1 MKQIINA
8 YMAMLNESKQIQPS
22 SQVNR
27 LDETTVPE
35 HLQYVPHQWD
45 HHSKL
50 SEDTQEK
57 IGDAMKHGSFTHF
70 PLNETRNDIDP
81 DLAEHLSSHGYTI
94 KDYSKGTVSK
104 KLHAGDPTREKV
116 VESDI
121 MSALNKTKASPQIIS
136 DYAKSK
142 KKVSDNKA
150 GLHVV
155 VSTSPMAIAGMSTG
169 THWKNTSC
177 MNMEG
182 GAYHHKLRDDSENGT
197 HVAFLVPHDDPTA
210 FKYGEPSNPL
220 ARIALKAYH
229 EDPYEGHDSDTVF
242 RPENKTYGS
251 GNSSF
256 TSAVAQ
262 WASANYPAK
271 ADVTYHKNEDVY
283 DDTRERQFTAVSPDS
298 AKRAIDAPI
307 HAHIVPEPGMSV
319 DHHVIESAMDHGMKK
334 FDLNKDDS
342 FATKREKYIGAH
354 DFATKMSEIGNLN
367 AEHVSRL
374 NRLLSV
380 HDADPENDPM
390 QRNSNGQ
397 YNLAIRHGDKFST
410 KAIRN
415 YHDTIAS
422 GLQKQFSTENAV
434 NHIPN
439 KMLMSP
445 KLPDEYVDHL
455 SPDKYSHVNNQKIK
469 PHHVDKLVNSYLNE
483 EYGSFYSLRDMQH
496 HLNSNHLLKLASAPN
511 VSVYNSNMII
521 NHPEFNKDHHTLL
534 VKSTIGK
541 ENNRQGILNILN
553 KSKYATL
560 DDALKSHETDSV
572 HQLAYNENIP
582 EHEAKRVKDEI
593 IKRVSNAPEPVG
605 IVQYMNRIPGLG
617 YGGLKS
623 HITKHF
629 TDEDY
634 DTLAKKNVNFQLY
647 DKDHSN
653 KYLDK
658 LQEHVGHLD
667 DALGEAHESGD
678 DDQIEHHTE
687 KLHGKIETLAS
698 NIEDHIKLH
707 VMDDDNDDYVKDEE
721 EADKTLGRI
730 EHIRDNL
737 ANYTDTDKNH
747 YEDTEHYDDNL
758 AGIHEKLNNAIADTQ
773 NRVHHEDW

>member
-22 SQVNR
+22 QQVNR

-35 HLQYVPHQWD
+35 HLQHVPDQWD

-116 VESDI
+116 VDSDI
-121 MSALNKTKASPQIIS
+121 MSVLNKTKASPQIIS

-142 KKVSDNKA
+142 KNVSDNKA

-155 VSTSPMAIAGMSTG
+155 VSTSPLAIAGMTTG

-251 GNSSF
+251 GSSSF

-283 DDTRERQFTAVSPDS
+283 DDTNEREFTSVSPQS

-307 HAHIVPEPGMSV
+307 HAHIVPKQGMSI

-334 FDLNKDDS
+334 FELNKDDS
-342 FATKREKYIGAH
+342 VATKREKYIGAH

-374 NRLLSV
+374 NRLLAT
-380 HDADPENDPM
+380 HDADPENDPL

-397 YNLAIRHGDKFST
+397 YNLAVRHGDKFST

-422 GLQKQFSTENAV
+422 KLQTQFSTEDAV
-434 NHIPN
+434 SHIPN

-445 KLPDEYVDHL
+445 KLPDEYVDRL
-455 SPDKYSHVNNQKIK
+455 RPDKYALVNNQKIK
-469 PHHVDKLVNSYLNE
+469 PHHVDKLVDSYLNE
-483 EYGSFYSLRDMQH
+483 ESGSYYTMRDMQH
-496 HLNSNHLLKLASAPN
+496 HLNANHLLKLASNPHSAIHT
-511 VSVYNSNMII
+511 STMII

-534 VKSTIGK
+534 VKNTIAK
-541 ENNRQGILNILN
+541 ENNQLGIRNILN
-553 KSKYATL
+553 NSKYATL
-560 DDALKSHETDSV
+560 DDALKSHNKDAIY
-572 HQLAYNENIP
+572 QLAHNENLP
-582 EHEAKRVKDEI
+582 EDEAKRVKNEI
-593 IKRVSNAPEPVG
+593 VKRVANAPDSDG
-605 IVQYMNRIPGLG
+605 VQYMNRIPGLG
-617 YGGLKS
+617 GGIKS
-623 HITKHF
+623 HISKHF
-629 TDEDY
+629 TDDDY
-634 DTLAKKNVNFQLY
+634 DTLAKKNINFELY
-647 DKDHSN
+647 DNDHSN

-658 LQEHVGHLD
+658 LQEHIGHLD

-687 KLHGKIETLAS
+687 KLHGKIETLAN

-707 VMDDDNDDYVKDEE
+707 VMDDDNDDYVKDES

-730 EHIRDNL
+730 EHIRDDL
-737 ANYTDTDKNH
+737 ANYTGTDENR
-747 YEDTEHYDDNL
+747 YENTEHYDENL
-758 AGIHEKLNNAIADTQ
+758 AHIHEKLNDAIGYTQ
-773 NRVHHEDW
+773 NRLYHEDW

>member
-8 YMAMLNESKQIQPS
+8 YMAMLNESKKLQPS
-22 SQVNR
+22 QQVNR

-35 HLQYVPHQWD
+35 HLQHVPDQWD

-57 IGDAMKHGSFTHF
+57 ISDAMKYGSFTHF

-116 VESDI
+116 VDSDI
-121 MSALNKTKASPQIIS
+121 MSVLNKTKASPQIIS

-142 KKVSDNKA
+142 KNVSDNKA

-155 VSTSPMAIAGMSTG
+155 VSTSPLAIAGMTTG

-210 FKYGEPSNPL
+210 FKYGEPSSPL

-251 GNSSF
+251 GSSAF

-283 DDTRERQFTAVSPDS
+283 DDTNEREFTSVSPQS

-307 HAHIVPEPGMSV
+307 HAHIVPKQGMSI

-334 FDLNKDDS
+334 FELNKNDS

-374 NRLLSV
+374 NRLLAT
-380 HDADPENDPM
+380 HDVDPENDPL

-397 YNLAIRHGDKFST
+397 YSLAVRHGDKFST

-422 GLQKQFSTENAV
+422 KLQTQFSTEDAV
-434 NHIPN
+434 SHIPN

-445 KLPDEYVDHL
+445 KLPDEYVDRL
-455 SPDKYSHVNNQKIK
+455 SPDKYALVNNQKIK
-469 PHHVDKLVNSYLNE
+469 PHHVDKLVDSYLNE
-483 EYGSFYSLRDMQH
+483 ESGSYYTIRDMQH
-496 HLNSNHLLKLASAPN
+496 HLNANHLLKLASNPHSAIRA
-511 VSVYNSNMII
+511 SNIII

-534 VKSTIGK
+534 VKNTIAK
-541 ENNRQGILNILN
+541 ENNQQGIRNILN
-553 KSKYATL
+553 NSKYATL
-560 DDALKSHETDSV
+560 DDALKSHNKDAIY
-572 HQLAYNENIP
+572 QLAHNENLP
-582 EHEAKRVKDEI
+582 EDEAKRVKDEI
-593 IKRVSNAPEPVG
+593 VKRVANAPDSDG
-605 IVQYMNRIPGLG
+605 VQYMNRIPGLG
-617 YGGLKS
+617 HGVKS
-623 HITKHF
+623 HISKHF
-629 TDEDY
+629 TDDDY
-634 DTLAKKNVNFQLY
+634 DTLAKKNVNFALY

-658 LQEHVGHLD
+658 LQEHIGHLD

-698 NIEDHIKLH
+698 NIEDHIKHH
-707 VMDDDNDDYVKDEE
+707 VMDDDNDVYVKDEL

-730 EHIRDNL
+730 EHIRDDL
-737 ANYTDTDKNH
+737 ANYTGENRYYD
-747 YEDTEHYDDNL
+747 DTEHYDDNL
-758 AGIHEKLNNAIADTQ
+758 AHIHEKLNGAIGYTQ
-773 NRVHHEDW
+773 NRLNHDDW

>member
-8 YMAMLNESKQIQPS
+8 YMAMLNESKKLQPS
-22 SQVNR
+22 QQVNR

-35 HLQYVPHQWD
+35 HLQHVPDQWD

-57 IGDAMKHGSFTHF
+57 IGNAMKYGSFTHF

-116 VESDI
+116 VDSDI
-121 MSALNKTKASPQIIS
+121 MSVLNKTKASPQIIS

-142 KKVSDNKA
+142 KNVSDNKA

-155 VSTSPMAIAGMSTG
+155 VSTSPLAIAGMTTG

-251 GNSSF
+251 GSSAF

-283 DDTRERQFTAVSPDS
+283 DDTNEREFTSVSPQS

-307 HAHIVPEPGMSV
+307 HAHIVPKQGMSI

-334 FDLNKDDS
+334 FELNKNDS

-367 AEHVSRL
+367 AEHVSWL
-374 NRLLSV
+374 NRLLAT
-380 HDADPENDPM
+380 HDVDPENDPL

-397 YNLAIRHGDKFST
+397 YSLAVRHGDKFST

-422 GLQKQFSTENAV
+422 KLQTQFSTEDAV
-434 NHIPN
+434 SHIPN

-445 KLPDEYVDHL
+445 KLPDEYVDRL
-455 SPDKYSHVNNQKIK
+455 SPDKYALVNNQKIK
-469 PHHVDKLVNSYLNE
+469 PHHVDKLVDSYLNE
-483 EYGSFYSLRDMQH
+483 ESGSYYTIRDMQH
-496 HLNSNHLLKLASAPN
+496 HLNANHLLKLASNPHSAIRA
-511 VSVYNSNMII
+511 SNIII

-534 VKSTIGK
+534 VKNTIAK
-541 ENNRQGILNILN
+541 ENNQQGIRNILN
-553 KSKYATL
+553 NSKYATL
-560 DDALKSHETDSV
+560 DDALKSHNKDAIY
-572 HQLAYNENIP
+572 QLAHNENLP
-582 EHEAKRVKDEI
+582 EDEAKRVKDEI
-593 IKRVSNAPEPVG
+593 VKRVANAPDSDG
-605 IVQYMNRIPGLG
+605 VQYMNRIPGLG
-617 YGGLKS
+617 HGVKS
-623 HITKHF
+623 HISKHF
-629 TDEDY
+629 TDDDY
-634 DTLAKKNVNFQLY
+634 DTLAKKNVNFALY

-658 LQEHVGHLD
+658 LQEHIGHLD

-698 NIEDHIKLH
+698 NIEDHIKHH
-707 VMDDDNDDYVKDEE
+707 VMDDDNDVYVKDEL

-730 EHIRDNL
+730 EHIRDDL
-737 ANYTDTDKNH
+737 ANYTGENRYYD
-747 YEDTEHYDDNL
+747 DTEHYDDNL
-758 AGIHEKLNNAIADTQ
+758 AHIHEKLNGAIGYTQ
-773 NRVHHEDW
+773 NRLNHDDW